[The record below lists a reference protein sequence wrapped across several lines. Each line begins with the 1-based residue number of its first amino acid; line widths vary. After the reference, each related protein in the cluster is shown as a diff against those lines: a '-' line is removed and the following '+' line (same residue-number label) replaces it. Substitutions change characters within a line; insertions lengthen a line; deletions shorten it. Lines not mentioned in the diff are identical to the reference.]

1 MTQGDAEDVKEDG
14 MVYVSYHIFEH
25 YSSVRNLAGPHKGL
39 PKIKEVSWGRRAKC
53 GGKRGTDFS

>member
-1 MTQGDAEDVKEDG
+1 MAQGDGEDVKEDG

-53 GGKRGTDFS
+53 GGKRGTDFI